1 MAKARRGAGWSTERQ
16 VFINRLFVY
25 GSLRSGETAR
35 SLIAH
40 YVSRSEPATGHGVLY
55 AFLDGYPG
63 LLEEGEDLV
72 VGEVLWLDNL
82 AAALPLL
89 DAYEGDDFIRIL
101 KEIELE
107 SGPRHWCWTYV
118 LADER
123 YASDADRI
131 AHGDWVK
138 WRRDHGL

>member
-1 MAKARRGAGWSTERQ
+1 MAKARRAGWSTQ
-16 VFINRLFVY
+16 KQSVVDRLFVY
-25 GSLRSGETAR
+25 GSLRSGEIAR
-35 SLIAH
+35 SLIAD
-40 YVSRSEPATGHGVLY
+40 YVQRSERATGSGVLY

-63 LLEEGEDLV
+63 LLEEGDDTV

-101 KEIELE
+101 KEVELE
-107 SGPRHWCWTYV
+107 SGGIQWCWAYV

-123 YASDADRI
+123 FASGAEKI
-131 AHGDWVK
+131 AGGDWVK
-138 WRRDHGL
+138 WRRDNDL